1 MKTNTK
7 AHTFHIPVMGTSYT
21 IDTPIKVAQY
31 GISSVISLVDDILIE
46 KMREFYCEKFNLP
59 FEAIS
64 TKIDDFRAKRVT
76 AYLNTVNEIVGE
88 KVDNL
93 IGAFSEK
100 GEELEKYLNILPS
113 VSEIKQKFN
122 QLKETSLDD
131 AIAWLQKNIAVG
143 EIDVNIMTKLDKEN
157 YAKGEKLDGIYNDAH
172 ASLRGFSNSNLNSS
186 VVLSAGMNPRL
197 YAYFEAF
204 EDFYPN
210 ENNQLNKKIVL
221 KVSDYRSAIIQG
233 KFFAKKGLWVSEYRI
248 ESGLNCG
255 GHAFATDGLLMGP
268 ILAEFKSHR
277 QELIDTTFA
286 IYTEALKTKNRYVP
300 TEPLAIKL
308 SAQGGVGNSE
318 EHEFLLNEYDV
329 DSVGWATPFL
339 LVPEVT
345 TVDKET
351 FSILSKAKEE
361 DLYLSD
367 VSPFGIPFN
376 TVRGSTKDVAKL
388 AKIAEG
394 KPGSPCPKKYLV
406 STTEYTDKAICRAS
420 IKYQGIKIK
429 ELEEQNL
436 DAAAYQKE
444 YDAITEKQC
453 LCLGLGMAANLVN
466 GLPTKGE
473 GIGVSVCP
481 GPNLAYFT
489 GEFSLKDMVDHI
501 YGRINVLNDIPR
513 PHMFIKELKMY
524 IDYLQK
530 DIEKAG
536 GEFTGRQ
543 LKKLAAF
550 ENNINDGIT
559 YYKGLFNNLVNKM
572 EDVAKVALYD
582 LEILQNDLKLVTRPL
597 TVSTES
603 NLLHR
608 N

>member
-1 MKTNTK
+1 MKTKTT
-7 AHTFHIPVMGTSYT
+7 AHSFHIPVMGTSYT

-46 KMREFYCEKFNLP
+46 KMREFYCTKFNLP
-59 FEAIS
+59 FESIG

-76 AYLNTVNEIVGE
+76 AYLNTVNEIVE
-88 KVDNL
+88 RKVDHL
-93 IGAFSEK
+93 IETFNEK
-100 GEELEKYLNILPS
+100 GEELEKYVNLLPS
-113 VSEIKQKFN
+113 ISEIKQRFN
-122 QLKETSLDD
+122 QLKKSSLDD
-131 AIAWLQKNIAVG
+131 AIAWLQKNMVTG

-157 YAKGEKLDGIYNDAH
+157 YAKGEKLEGIYNDAH
-172 ASLRGFSNSNLNSS
+172 ASLRGFSNSKLKSS

-204 EDFYPN
+204 DDFYPN
-210 ENNQLNKKIVL
+210 EDGQLNKKIVL

-255 GHAFATDGLLMGP
+255 GHAFATDGYLMGP
-268 ILAEFKSHR
+268 ILAEFKANR
-277 QELIDTTFA
+277 EELIETTFA
-286 IYTEALKTKNRYVP
+286 IYTEALKAKNRFAP
-300 TEPLAIKL
+300 AEPLPIKL
-308 SAQGGVGNSE
+308 SAQGGVGNAE
-318 EHEFLLNEYDV
+318 EHQFLIDEYDV

-345 TVDKET
+345 TVDEET

-376 TVRGSTKDVAKL
+376 TVKGSTKDVAKL

-436 DAAAYQKE
+436 DAAAYKKA

-489 GEFSLKDMVDHI
+489 GEFSLKEMVDHI

-536 GEFTGRQ
+536 GDFTGRQ
-543 LKKLAAF
+543 LKKFLAF
-550 ENNINDGIT
+550 ENNINDGID
-559 YYKGLFNNLVNKM
+559 YYKDLFKNLVSKM
-572 EDVAKVALYD
+572 EDVANIALYD
-582 LEILQNDLKLVTRPL
+582 LELLKNELNLATRPL
-597 TVSTES
+597 EAVSV
-603 NLLHR
+603 
-608 N
+608 